1 MPGLDELP
9 AKDWGRG
16 ASSVVKPVL
25 LSRGTL
31 ESVDLAKTRLLCE
44 EALGFDCAPAGTGR
58 LIMRHGSDE
67 PGGIYWVLEAVAVPE
82 VRTPQH
88 MTNHWGI
95 WVRGRQAVDDAYE
108 LLEANKER
116 YGLLRVQNP
125 RQTHEGGRDYSF
137 YFEDIGNVWWEI
149 GEHPDED
156 AFMDLFGHG
165 DWDQRED
172 SGREDAT

>member
-1 MPGLDELP
+1 MPGLDTLP
-9 AKDWGRG
+9 SKDWGK
-16 ASSVVKPVL
+16 AENPVIRPLL

-31 ESVDLAKTRLLCE
+31 ETTDIARTRLMCE
-44 EALGFDCAPAGTGR
+44 EVLGFQCASLGPDR
-58 LIMRHGSDE
+58 LIMRHRSDRPGST
-67 PGGIYWVLEAVAVPE
+67 YWVLEVRTVPE

-95 WVRGRQAVDDAYE
+95 WVPTRDDVDAAYE
-108 LLEANKER
+108 ALNANMEK

-137 YFEDIGNVWWEI
+137 YFEDISHVWWEI

-156 AFMDLFGHG
+156 EFMDLFAHG
-165 DWDQRED
+165 DWDQREEK
-172 SGREDAT
+172 ST